1 MCDRKAICPTVPFSI
16 TLVMLLL
23 LLLWSELLTYL
34 FSWLSAC
41 HSILCRGIGSDS
53 CYIFSYLWVWLQ
65 EWTQDEYLSS
75 WKGYKHLTF
84 GVMTTDSLYSILMTG
99 MTSVWSTLN
108 VDLVFWHHLHISMI
122 SEYELFPELLKIIAG
137 QWNNNWDQLF

>member
-1 MCDRKAICPTVPFSI
+1 MYVTEKQFVPLSLSPLQLRCSFSFCSHLCYWHICFHGFQFVTAFSVEG
-16 TLVMLLL
+16 LVLIHVI
-23 LLLWSELLTYL
+23 
-34 FSWLSAC
+34 F
-41 HSILCRGIGSDS
+41 
-53 CYIFSYLWVWLQ
+53 FSYVWVWLQ
-65 EWTQDEYLSS
+65 EWTQEEYLSS

-99 MTSVWSTLN
+99 MTSVWSTLK

-137 QWNNNWDQLF
+137 